1 MSRRLRM
8 GLVTVL
14 GLAKRGY
21 FIPHR
26 YAAHTA
32 PSDETTSYTALGQM
46 FEAARPRFKD
56 VLEVIEGF
64 APALEGLGNE
74 PPPAPRWGQDW
85 FPRLDAACAYALTRH
100 HAPSRVVEVGSG
112 HSTRFLARAV
122 RDGGLDTAVTAI
134 DPEPRATLEALP
146 ITLLRK
152 PLQDVPLDTFKPLRE
167 GDFLFI
173 DSSHVLMPGTD
184 VDILL
189 NQVLPELPAG
199 VFVHFHDVF
208 LPRGYPAAWSWRG
221 YNEQL
226 GVAALLQG
234 GAYELVFASAFV
246 RAAMAAELEGSVAT
260 RLPMPDGAYESS
272 LWLRKRGP
280 EQYAK

>member
-26 YAAHTA
+26 YAEHAVPTDEATA
-32 PSDETTSYTALGQM
+32 YHALAQA
-46 FEAARPRFKD
+46 FVTARPRFEE
-56 VLEVIEGF
+56 VLQLIEGYGEE
-64 APALEGLGNE
+64 LEGLGNE
-74 PPPAPRWGQDW
+74 APPAPRWGQDW

-100 HAPSRVVEVGSG
+100 HAPKRIIEVGSG
-112 HSTRFLARAV
+112 HSTRFLARAI
-122 RDGGLDTAVTAI
+122 RDGGLETALTAI
-134 DPEPRATLEALP
+134 DPAPRATLDSLP
-146 ITLLRK
+146 ITLLRR
-152 PLQDVPLDTFKPLRE
+152 PLQDVPMDTFADLAE

-184 VDILL
+184 VDALL
-189 NQVLPELPAG
+189 NQVLPGLAAG
-199 VFVHFHDVF
+199 TFVHIHDIF

-226 GVAALLQG
+226 AVAALLQG
-234 GAYELVFASAFV
+234 GSYELVFASAFV
-246 RAAMAAELEGSVAT
+246 RAEMPAELAGHVSE
-260 RLPMPDGAYESS
+260 RLPMSDGAFETS
-272 LWLRKRGP
+272 LWLRNRS
-280 EQYAK
+280 